1 MGFST
6 LIDIL
11 GSTIIGGLLLL
22 ILFRMNDSA
31 INNNFT
37 YTGERIVQQNL
48 VEIVRLLE
56 HDFRKIGYCYD
67 WKKIKDQSLVI
78 LNATSTRIT
87 FLTDFVTAAN
97 PYGDGVLDTLTYYLG
112 TTSTLNVTPN
122 PNDKL
127 LYRLE
132 NNTNKIMT
140 ANVSGSNLGVTEF
153 NLTYFNASGDTI
165 KIMEPSPP
173 LGIVSI
179 QIDLAVENPAAYDQN
194 YDLERKVI
202 WRQIRLASR
211 NFLIR

>member
-1 MGFST
+1 MGFNT

-22 ILFRMNDSA
+22 ILFRMNDGA

-37 YTGERIVQQNL
+37 YSGERIVQQNL

-67 WKKIKDQSLVI
+67 WKKITDQSLVI
-78 LNATSTRIT
+78 LKATPTRIT
-87 FLTDFVTAAN
+87 FLTDFVTQAN
-97 PYGDGVLDTLTYYLG
+97 PYGDGVIDTLTYFLG
-112 TTSTLNVTPN
+112 TTSTLSATPN

-132 NNTNKIMT
+132 NNTNKIAT
-140 ANVSGSNLGVTEF
+140 ANVGGSNLGVTEF
-153 NLTYFNASGDTI
+153 NLTYFDAVGAVITS
-165 KIMEPSPP
+165 MPSSPP
-173 LGIVSI
+173 LGIASI
-179 QIDLAVENPAAYDQN
+179 QIDLAVENPAAYAQN